1 MFKDDIEFKT
11 ELKKHKD
18 EKLVSKRIRKYR
30 PRGGGVGGGGVVS
43 QGVTLRIERFP
54 VQVRLRVPLGLGT
67 QPCYKAQGNLW
78 VQINIRNAVINIG
91 LVRLSP

>member
-30 PRGGGVGGGGVVS
+30 PRGGVGWGGGCSESRRYIKNRKVS
-43 QGVTLRIERFP
+43 SSSPTTCSAGFRDSALLQGS
-54 VQVRLRVPLGLGT
+54 G
-67 QPCYKAQGNLW
+67 
-78 VQINIRNAVINIG
+78 
-91 LVRLSP
+91 

>member
-30 PRGGGVGGGGVVS
+30 PRGGGVGGGGGS
-43 QGVTLRIERFP
+43 EARRYIKNRKGSSSSPTTCSAGFRDSALLQGS
-54 VQVRLRVPLGLGT
+54 G
-67 QPCYKAQGNLW
+67 
-78 VQINIRNAVINIG
+78 
-91 LVRLSP
+91 

>member
-30 PRGGGVGGGGVVS
+30 PRGGGGVVS

-54 VQVRLRVPLGLGT
+54 VQVRLRAPLGLGT